1 MNAYFYCAISYL
13 LLLLRHV
20 WSSIPGVPANQRLS
34 FHSVE
39 LIILNGLYKTVDN
52 QCIVYK

>member
-1 MNAYFYCAISYL
+1 MLIFIVQLVIYYYYCDTCGPPYQGSQ
-13 LLLLRHV
+13 
-20 WSSIPGVPANQRLS
+20 ANQRLS

-39 LIILNGLYKTVDN
+39 LIILNGLYKTDDN